1 MVMGLYP
8 PDMAEIKRM
17 MTLINTLVP
26 LQCDVSFFS
35 SGNLVS
41 STEMRLET
49 RLPSTSYTY
58 TVLRSY
64 SAMVEPVVL
73 TLWADTG

>member
-41 STEMRLET
+41 STEMET
-49 RLPSTSYTY
+49 RNEASFYFIHIHSTKE
-58 TVLRSY
+58 LLG
-64 SAMVEPVVL
+64 E
-73 TLWADTG
+73 G